1 MKLCHNKTQLL
12 CSRDIAYSIT
22 KKCNEKQECSFDVT
36 DDELRSRC
44 GRVADISLDVTYFC
58 GKDTFGHWKL
68 ILKFNSLKDEKVLGN
83 SHIAYVLMILYDL
96 SFFVWVRELI
106 IRIYIS
112 SRHWAYKQLFLQ
124 MIDFL
129 AISQVASLKLA
140 SKNVTFLVNY
150 LFIIH

>member
-1 MKLCHNKTQLL
+1 
-12 CSRDIAYSIT
+12 
-22 KKCNEKQECSFDVT
+22 
-36 DDELRSRC
+36 
-44 GRVADISLDVTYFC
+44 
-58 GKDTFGHWKL
+58 
-68 ILKFNSLKDEKVLGN
+68 
-83 SHIAYVLMILYDL
+83 MILHDL

-112 SRHWAYKQLFLQ
+112 SWHWAYKQLFLQ